1 MIERIKIT
9 RSFLNMPEERSIFTL
24 KQVVNSIKTTIENRY
39 QNNYWVKAEMH
50 KLNSYPSGHA
60 FPELVQKEN
69 DKIVAQINGTIWNA
83 QLTKINQ
90 KFREVVKEPL
100 REGTTLL
107 MQVKIVYHEIYG
119 LTLQILDVDPN
130 YTLGELQKERESTLK
145 RLHEEGLLN
154 KNQLL
159 NFPLLPKRI
168 AIISA
173 DSSKGLSDF
182 MKVLNENP
190 WGYKFFSMLFNAY
203 LQGDMAVDSII
214 KQLNRIR
221 KVKHHFDAV
230 VIVRGGGG
238 EVGMSC
244 YNNYELCRAISSFDL
259 PILTGIGHSTNLTV
273 AEMIAYRNAITPTE
287 LADFLIQSFHDFVIP
302 LKEAVSTAKKYC
314 KNLLQ
319 LENNNFNQ
327 ELRALKS
334 NVQLYNNKANNQL
347 HQLSQKLSLR
357 AKSSI
362 PLNMQRLVM
371 NRIRIQQLKNL
382 NISIEREKI
391 IEINLK
397 TKRSVQRFKLDEMIK
412 INQIEKNIDLL
423 NPIHILKRGYSIA
436 TINGKVIDGNS
447 VLENGQILFTATA
460 DFKIESSIIQINK
473 NE

>member
-1 MIERIKIT
+1 MKT
-9 RSFLNMPEERSIFTL
+9 HSFISNMPEENSIFTL

-39 QNNYWVKAEMH
+39 QNTYWVKAEMH
-50 KLNSYPSGHA
+50 KLNNYPSGHA

-69 DKIVAQINGTIWNA
+69 DRIVAQINGTIWNA

-90 KFREVVKEPL
+90 KFREVLKEPI

-107 MQVKIVYHEIYG
+107 MQVKIVYNEIYG
-119 LTLQILDVDPN
+119 LTLQILDIDPN
-130 YTLGELQKERESTLK
+130 YTLGELQKEREATLK
-145 RLHEEGLLN
+145 RLHKEGLLN

-159 NFPLLPKRI
+159 SFPLLPKRI

-182 MKVLNENP
+182 IKVLNENP
-190 WGYKFFSMLFNAY
+190 WGYQFFSMLFNAY

-244 YNNYELCRAISSFDL
+244 YNNFELCRAIASFDL

-273 AEMIAYRNAITPTE
+273 AEMVAYRNAITPTE
-287 LADFLIQSFHDFVIP
+287 LADFLIQSFHDFAIP
-302 LKEAVSTAKKYC
+302 LKEAVLTTKKYC

-319 LENNNFNQ
+319 LENNTFNQ

-334 NVQLYNNKANNQL
+334 SVQLYNNKANNQL
-347 HQLSQKLSLR
+347 QQIIQKLSLR
-357 AKSSI
+357 AKSNI
-362 PLNMQRLVM
+362 PLNIQRIN
-371 NRIRIQQLKNL
+371 NRKDRIQQL
-382 NISIEREKI
+382 
-391 IEINLK
+391 INLRFNIENERIVESNQK
-397 TKRSVQRFKLDEMIK
+397 IKRQILRFTADEMNK
-412 INQIEKNIDLL
+412 LNQIEKNIDLL
-423 NPIHILKRGYSIA
+423 NPIHILRRGYSI
-436 TINGKVIDGNS
+436 TTLNGKIINENTGIA
-447 VLENGQILFTATA
+447 NGQILLTTTA
-460 DFKIESSIIQINK
+460 DLKIQSNIIQIDK

>member
-1 MIERIKIT
+1 M
-9 RSFLNMPEERSIFTL
+9 SEERSIFTL

-39 QNNYWVKAEMH
+39 QNTYWVKAEMH

-90 KFREVVKEPL
+90 KFREVVKEPIK
-100 REGTTLL
+100 EGTTLL

-130 YTLGELQKERESTLK
+130 YTLGELQKEREATLK
-145 RLHEEGLLN
+145 RLHQEGLLN

-159 NFPLLPKRI
+159 PFPLLPKRI
-168 AIISA
+168 AVISA

-203 LQGDMAVDSII
+203 LQGDLAVNSII
-214 KQLNRIR
+214 KQLEKIK

-244 YNNYELCRAISSFDL
+244 YNNYELCRAIASFDL

-273 AEMIAYRNAITPTE
+273 AEMIAFRNAITPTE
-287 LADFLIQSFHDFVIP
+287 LADFLIQSFHDYAIP
-302 LKEAVSTAKKYC
+302 LKEAVLTAKKYC

-319 LENNNFNQ
+319 LENNGFNQ
-327 ELRALKS
+327 EIRALKS
-334 NVQLYNNKANNQL
+334 SVQLYNNKANNQL
-347 HQLSQKLSLR
+347 RELSQKLSLR
-357 AKSSI
+357 AKSNI
-362 PLNMQRLVM
+362 PLNFQRISM
-371 NRIRIQQLKNL
+371 NRNRIHQLTTLLFGN
-382 NISIEREKI
+382 EREKI
-391 IEINLK
+391 LEINKK
-397 TKRSVQRFKLDEMIK
+397 TKRGIQRFYLDEMNK
-412 INQIEKNIDLL
+412 IIQIEKNIDLL
-423 NPIHILKRGYSIA
+423 NPIHILKRGYSITTLDGKA
-436 TINGKVIDGNS
+436 INENS
-447 VLENGQILFTATA
+447 VLENGQTILTTTA
-460 DFKIESSIIQINK
+460 DFKIHSNIFKIDK